1 MFGLPE
7 SAIVKRQLPK
17 KAIYAKF
24 ALKPSQRERFD
35 ADVARMD
42 IVAVVSPN
50 TVTALGAGT
59 EVKEFYVVAVQLKRK
74 DYEVKNLSL
83 LFRLIPQKM
92 VLALQFAQETRFAI
106 EHTQLITSAW
116 MFTEEAQLPLSGL
129 NIDTAWENLVKSIG
143 QITVE
148 AGLTLAEQ
156 IAVNEQRAKLSAQI
170 ATLKRKMA
178 NERQPRKKR
187 AIYEEIKKLV
197 GTQHVAL
204 NTSHED
210 SQRVAFE

>member
-17 KAIYAKF
+17 KAIYTKF
-24 ALKPSQRERFD
+24 ALKPSQRESLD

-50 TVTALGAGT
+50 TVTALGIGT

-74 DYEVKNLSL
+74 DYEVKNLLL

-92 VLALQFAQETRFAI
+92 VLALQFEQEIRFAI

-116 MFTEEAQLPLSGL
+116 MPSEEAQLPLSGL
-129 NIDTAWENLVKSIG
+129 NIDTAWEHLVKSIG

-148 AGLTLAEQ
+148 AGHTLAEQ

-170 ATLKRKMA
+170 AILKRKMA

-187 AIYEEIKKLV
+187 AIYDEIKKLENERSV
-197 GTQHVAL
+197 S
-204 NTSHED
+204 N
-210 SQRVAFE
+210 

>member
-1 MFGLPE
+1 MYGLPLSTE
-7 SAIVKRQLPK
+7 IKKQLPK

-24 ALKPSQRERFD
+24 ALKPSQRESFD

-42 IVAVVSPN
+42 IVAVVSPS
-50 TVTALGAGT
+50 TVPALGIGT

-74 DYEVKNLSL
+74 DYEVKNLLL

-92 VLALQFAQETRFAI
+92 VLALQFAQETQFVI

-116 MFTEEAQLPLSGL
+116 MPTEEAQLPLSGL

-148 AGLTLAEQ
+148 AGHTLTEQ

-170 ATLKRKMA
+170 AILKRKMA

-197 GTQHVAL
+197 GTQRVAL

>member
-1 MFGLPE
+1 MYGLPLSTE
-7 SAIVKRQLPK
+7 VKKQLPK

-24 ALKPSQRERFD
+24 ALKPSQREQFD

-42 IVAVVSPN
+42 IVAVISPTTVS
-50 TVTALGAGT
+50 ALGAGS

-74 DYEVKNLSL
+74 DYEAKNLSL
-83 LFRLIPQKM
+83 LFRLIPQRF
-92 VLALQFAQETRFAI
+92 VLALQFEQETRFAI
-106 EHTQLITSAW
+106 EHTRLITSAW
-116 MFTEEAQLPLSGL
+116 MPTEEAQLPLSGL

-143 QITVE
+143 QVTVE
-148 AGLTLAEQ
+148 EGHTLAEQ
-156 IAVNEQRAKLSAQI
+156 IALNEQRAKLQAQI

-197 GTQHVAL
+197 GTQRVAL
-204 NTSHED
+204 E
-210 SQRVAFE
+210 

>member
-1 MFGLPE
+1 MYGLPLSTE
-7 SAIVKRQLPK
+7 VKKQLPK

-24 ALKPSQRERFD
+24 ALKPSQREQFD

-42 IVAVVSPN
+42 IVAVISPTTVS
-50 TVTALGAGT
+50 ALGAGS

-74 DYEVKNLSL
+74 DYEAKNLSL
-83 LFRLIPQKM
+83 LFRLIPQRF
-92 VLALQFAQETRFAI
+92 VLALQFEQETRFAI
-106 EHTQLITSAW
+106 EHTRLITSAW
-116 MFTEEAQLPLSGL
+116 MPTAEARLPLSGL

-143 QITVE
+143 QVTVE
-148 AGLTLAEQ
+148 EGHTLAEQ
-156 IAVNEQRAKLSAQI
+156 IALNEQRAKLQAQI

-197 GTQHVAL
+197 GTQ
-204 NTSHED
+204 
-210 SQRVAFE
+210 RVEFE

>member
-1 MFGLPE
+1 MYGLPISTE
-7 SAIVKRQLPK
+7 IKRQLPK

-24 ALKPSQRERFD
+24 AFNASQRERFD

-42 IVAVVSPN
+42 IVAVVSPS
-50 TVTALGAGT
+50 TVSALGAGT

-74 DYEVKNLSL
+74 EYEVKNLSL

-92 VLALQFAQETRFAI
+92 VLALQFEQEIRFAI

-116 MFTEEAQLPLSGL
+116 MPTEEAQLPLLGL

-148 AGLTLAEQ
+148 AGHTLAEQ

-197 GTQHVAL
+197 GTQRVAL
-204 NTSHED
+204 E
-210 SQRVAFE
+210 

>member
-1 MFGLPE
+1 MYGLPLSTE
-7 SAIVKRQLPK
+7 VKKQLPK

-24 ALKPSQRERFD
+24 ALKPSEREQFD

-42 IVAVVSPN
+42 IVAVISPTTVS
-50 TVTALGAGT
+50 ALGAGS

-74 DYEVKNLSL
+74 DYEAKNLSL
-83 LFRLIPQKM
+83 LFRLIPQRF
-92 VLALQFAQETRFAI
+92 VLALQFEQETRFAI
-106 EHTQLITSAW
+106 EHTRLITSAW
-116 MFTEEAQLPLSGL
+116 MPTDEAQLPLSGL

-143 QITVE
+143 QVTVE
-148 AGLTLAEQ
+148 DGHTLAEQ
-156 IAVNEQRAKLSAQI
+156 IALNEQRAKLQAQI

-197 GTQHVAL
+197 GTQ
-204 NTSHED
+204 
-210 SQRVAFE
+210 RVAFE

>member
-1 MFGLPE
+1 MYGLPISTE
-7 SAIVKRQLPK
+7 IKRQLPK

-24 ALKPSQRERFD
+24 ALKPSQRESFD

-42 IVAVVSPN
+42 IVAVVSPS

-74 DYEVKNLSL
+74 DYEVKNLLL

-92 VLALQFAQETRFAI
+92 VLALQFEQEIRFAI

-116 MFTEEAQLPLSGL
+116 MPTEEAQLPLSGL

-148 AGLTLAEQ
+148 AGHTLAEQ

-170 ATLKRKMA
+170 ATLRRKMA

-187 AIYEEIKKLV
+187 AIYEEIKKLENEGGRDATCCV
-197 GTQHVAL
+197 RM
-204 NTSHED
+204 NT
-210 SQRVAFE
+210 

>member
-24 ALKPSQRERFD
+24 AFNASQRESFD
-35 ADVARMD
+35 TDVSRMD
-42 IVAVVSPN
+42 IVAVVSPS

-59 EVKEFYVVAVQLKRK
+59 EVKEFYVVAMQLKRK
-74 DYEVKNLSL
+74 EYEAKNLSL

-92 VLALQFAQETRFAI
+92 VLALQFAQETQFAI

-116 MFTEEAQLPLSGL
+116 MPTEEAQLPLSGL

-148 AGLTLAEQ
+148 AGHTLTEQ

-170 ATLKRKMA
+170 AILKRKMA

-197 GTQHVAL
+197 GTQ
-204 NTSHED
+204 
-210 SQRVAFE
+210 RVAFE

>member
-1 MFGLPE
+1 MFGFPE

-24 ALKPSQRERFD
+24 AFNASQRERFD

-50 TVTALGAGT
+50 TVTALGIGM

-92 VLALQFAQETRFAI
+92 VLALQLAQETRFAI

-148 AGLTLAEQ
+148 AGHTLAEQ

-170 ATLKRKMA
+170 AILKRKMA

-187 AIYEEIKKLV
+187 AIYDEIKKLV
-197 GTQHVAL
+197 GTQRVAL

>member
-24 ALKPSQRERFD
+24 ALKPSQRESFD
-35 ADVARMD
+35 TDVSRMD
-42 IVAVVSPN
+42 IVAVVSPS
-50 TVTALGAGT
+50 TVPALGAGT
-59 EVKEFYVVAVQLKRK
+59 EVKEFYIVAVQLKRK

-83 LFRLIPQKM
+83 LFQLIPQRL
-92 VLALQFAQETRFAI
+92 VLALQFEQETQFAI
-106 EHTQLITSAW
+106 EHTRLITSAW
-116 MFTEEAQLPLSGL
+116 MPTDEARLPLSGL

-148 AGLTLAEQ
+148 AGHTLAEQ
-156 IAVNEQRAKLSAQI
+156 IAMNEQQAKLFAQI

-197 GTQHVAL
+197 GTQRVAL
-204 NTSHED
+204 E
-210 SQRVAFE
+210 

>member
-24 ALKPSQRERFD
+24 ALKPSQRESFD

-42 IVAVVSPN
+42 IVAVVSPS

-148 AGLTLAEQ
+148 AGHTLAEQ

-170 ATLKRKMA
+170 AILKRKMA

-197 GTQHVAL
+197 GTQ
-204 NTSHED
+204 
-210 SQRVAFE
+210 RVAFE

>member
-1 MFGLPE
+1 MYGLPLSTE
-7 SAIVKRQLPK
+7 VKKQLPK

-24 ALKPSQRERFD
+24 ALKPSQREQFD

-42 IVAVVSPN
+42 IVAVISATTVS
-50 TVTALGAGT
+50 ALGAGS

-74 DYEVKNLSL
+74 DYEAKNLSL
-83 LFRLIPQKM
+83 LFRLIPQRF
-92 VLALQFAQETRFAI
+92 VLALQFEQETRFAI
-106 EHTQLITSAW
+106 EHTRLITSAW
-116 MFTEEAQLPLSGL
+116 MPTAEAQLPLSGL

-143 QITVE
+143 QVTVE
-148 AGLTLAEQ
+148 DGHTLAEQ
-156 IAVNEQRAKLSAQI
+156 IALNEQRAKLQAQI

-197 GTQHVAL
+197 GTQRVAL
-204 NTSHED
+204 E
-210 SQRVAFE
+210 

>member
-7 SAIVKRQLPK
+7 STIVKRQLPK

-24 ALKPSQRERFD
+24 AFNASQRERFD

-50 TVTALGAGT
+50 TVTALGIGT

-74 DYEVKNLSL
+74 DYETKNLSL

-92 VLALQFAQETRFAI
+92 VLALQFEQEIRFAI
-106 EHTQLITSAW
+106 EHTQLITSVW
-116 MFTEEAQLPLSGL
+116 MLTEEAELPLSGL
-129 NIDTAWENLVKSIG
+129 NIDTVWENLVKRIG

-148 AGLTLAEQ
+148 AGHTLTEQ

-170 ATLKRKMA
+170 AILKRKMA

-187 AIYEEIKKLV
+187 AIYEEIKKLENERSV
-197 GTQHVAL
+197 S
-204 NTSHED
+204 N
-210 SQRVAFE
+210 

>member
-1 MFGLPE
+1 MYGLPLSTE
-7 SAIVKRQLPK
+7 VKKQLPK

-24 ALKPSQRERFD
+24 ALKPSQREQFD

-42 IVAVVSPN
+42 IVAVISPTTVS
-50 TVTALGAGT
+50 ALGAGS

-74 DYEVKNLSL
+74 DYEAKNLSL
-83 LFRLIPQKM
+83 LFRLIPQRF
-92 VLALQFAQETRFAI
+92 VLALQFEQETRFAI
-106 EHTQLITSAW
+106 EHTRLITSAW
-116 MFTEEAQLPLSGL
+116 MPTEEAQLPLSGL

-143 QITVE
+143 QVTVE
-148 AGLTLAEQ
+148 DGHTLAEQ
-156 IAVNEQRAKLSAQI
+156 IALNEQRAKLQAQI

-197 GTQHVAL
+197 GTQRVAL
-204 NTSHED
+204 NTSHGD

>member
-1 MFGLPE
+1 MYGLPISTE
-7 SAIVKRQLPK
+7 IKRQLPK

-24 ALKPSQRERFD
+24 ALKPSQRESLD
-35 ADVARMD
+35 ADISRMD
-42 IVAVVSPN
+42 IVAVVSPS

-148 AGLTLAEQ
+148 AGHTLAEQ

-170 ATLKRKMA
+170 AILKRKMA

-187 AIYEEIKKLV
+187 AIYEEIKKLENERSV
-197 GTQHVAL
+197 S
-204 NTSHED
+204 N
-210 SQRVAFE
+210 